1 MLRKKGPTP
10 EQLAAAAKPM
20 NRLEERREELRA
32 RFTEM
37 QWDLGGAAYEM
48 AARDYFRLDVLA
60 GMAARLQIVDAELAE
75 IERMARLE
83 NAGAEGSCAGCGSL
97 HARGA
102 IYCWRCGRNL
112 FDAPARPAL
121 VAAPNPAPVA
131 PVLATPEVVGPE
143 VATPEQTLPE
153 EPVLVEEPVL
163 AATPVEPAW
172 TEAPVE
178 PVEPVLQEAAVAPVE
193 PVEPV
198 EPAWTEAEV
207 APVEPVE
214 PAWTEAPVEP
224 VEPVSQ
230 EPAVAPVEPV
240 EPAWTEAEV
249 ASVEPVLPEAA
260 VGPVDPAVPE
270 GSFVRPW
277 AGASSSEQVATP
289 GPVTVPPFEG
299 AVEVPTYE
307 RPSQS
312 PVGPGPN
319 PGDA

>member
-20 NRLEERREELRA
+20 TRLEERREELRA

-112 FDAPARPAL
+112 FEAPARPAL
-121 VAAPNPAPVA
+121 VAAPNPAPVT

-153 EPVLVEEPVL
+153 EPVL
-163 AATPVEPAW
+163 AATQVEPAW

-193 PVEPV
+193 PVEP
-198 EPAWTEAEV
+198 AWTEAEV
-207 APVEPVE
+207 AL
-214 PAWTEAPVEP
+214 
-224 VEPVSQ
+224 
-230 EPAVAPVEPV
+230 
-240 EPAWTEAEV
+240 
-249 ASVEPVLPEAA
+249 VEPVLPEAA

-270 GSFVRPW
+270 GSFARPW